1 MQIFKGTDIH
11 PETAAINKI
20 IVGCLFLNI
29 KGLPILIN

>member
-1 MQIFKGTDIH
+1 MQNLNGTDIH
-11 PETAAINKI
+11 SEAAAINKY